1 MSFFDSEIVR
11 AEMVEIHEL
20 QEDVYENFM
29 KFPYMNNADR
39 NHHINQLSKLIE
51 KQKIVY
57 ARLSLS
63 DDPDAKEMKEKIM
76 ESAKSMGLPADVDVG
91 KMFDQMSE
99 VIGMMKKETF
109 SFHSMLRTQVRGYC
123 RVFQS
128 AIKFQ
133 LF

>member
-11 AEMVEIHEL
+11 SEMAEIAEL

-29 KFPYMNNADR
+29 KFPYMNAADKA
-39 NHHINQLSKLIE
+39 HHNDQLSKLLE

-76 ESAKSMGLPADVDVG
+76 ESAKSMGLPADVDVA

-99 VIGMMKKETF
+99 VINMMKQHN
-109 SFHSMLRTQVRGYC
+109 S
-123 RVFQS
+123 
-128 AIKFQ
+128 
-133 LF
+133 

>member
-1 MSFFDSEIVR
+1 MSFFDSDIVR
-11 AEMVEIHEL
+11 SEMVEINEL

-29 KFPYMNNADR
+29 IFPYMNNADR
-39 NHHINQLSKLIE
+39 ARHIDQLSKLIE

-76 ESAKSMGLPADVDVG
+76 ESAQSMGLPADVDVG

-99 VIGMMKKETF
+99 VIDMMKKQT
-109 SFHSMLRTQVRGYC
+109 T
-123 RVFQS
+123 
-128 AIKFQ
+128 
-133 LF
+133 

>member
-1 MSFFDSEIVR
+1 MSFFDSDIVR
-11 AEMVEIHEL
+11 SEMVEIHEL

-39 NHHINQLSKLIE
+39 AHHINQLSKLLE

-63 DDPDAKEMKEKIM
+63 DDPDSKEMKEKIM

-99 VIGMMKKETF
+99 VIDMMKRQT
-109 SFHSMLRTQVRGYC
+109 T
-123 RVFQS
+123 
-128 AIKFQ
+128 
-133 LF
+133 

>member
-11 AEMVEIHEL
+11 SEMAEIAEL

-39 NHHINQLSKLIE
+39 TFHIDQLSKLID

-76 ESAKSMGLPADVDVG
+76 ESAKSMGLPADVDVA

-99 VIGMMKKETF
+99 VIGMMKRQT
-109 SFHSMLRTQVRGYC
+109 S
-123 RVFQS
+123 
-128 AIKFQ
+128 
-133 LF
+133 

>member
-11 AEMVEIHEL
+11 AEMAEIHEL

-29 KFPYMNNADR
+29 RFPYMNNADKT
-39 NHHINQLSKLIE
+39 HHINHLSKLID

-63 DDPDAKEMKEKIM
+63 DDPDAKEMKESILQ
-76 ESAKSMGLPADVDVG
+76 SAKSMGLPADVDVA

-99 VIGMMKKETF
+99 VISLMKEHY
-109 SFHSMLRTQVRGYC
+109 S
-123 RVFQS
+123 
-128 AIKFQ
+128 
-133 LF
+133 

>member
-1 MSFFDSEIVR
+1 MSFFDSDIVR
-11 AEMVEIHEL
+11 SEMVEIHEL

-39 NHHINQLSKLIE
+39 AQHIDQLSKLIE

-99 VIGMMKKETF
+99 VIDMMKRQT
-109 SFHSMLRTQVRGYC
+109 T
-123 RVFQS
+123 
-128 AIKFQ
+128 
-133 LF
+133 

>member
-63 DDPDAKEMKEKIM
+63 DDPDAKEMKENIM
-76 ESAKSMGLPADVDVG
+76 RSAESMGLPANVDVG
-91 KMFDQMSE
+91 KLMDQMTE
-99 VIGMMKKETF
+99 VISMMKDHN
-109 SFHSMLRTQVRGYC
+109 S
-123 RVFQS
+123 
-128 AIKFQ
+128 
-133 LF
+133 

>member
-1 MSFFDSEIVR
+1 MSFFDSDIVR
-11 AEMVEIHEL
+11 SEMVEIHEL

-39 NHHINQLSKLIE
+39 AYHIDQLSKLLE

-76 ESAKSMGLPADVDVG
+76 ESAKSMGLPSNVDVG
-91 KMFDQMSE
+91 RMFDQMSE
-99 VIGMMKKETF
+99 VISMMKKET
-109 SFHSMLRTQVRGYC
+109 S
-123 RVFQS
+123 
-128 AIKFQ
+128 
-133 LF
+133 

>member
-39 NHHINQLSKLIE
+39 AYHIDQLSKLLE

-76 ESAKSMGLPADVDVG
+76 ESAKSMGLPSNVDVG

-99 VIGMMKKETF
+99 VIDMMKQ
-109 SFHSMLRTQVRGYC
+109 HNH
-123 RVFQS
+123 
-128 AIKFQ
+128 
-133 LF
+133 

>member
-1 MSFFDSEIVR
+1 MRFFDSDIVR
-11 AEMVEIHEL
+11 SEMVEINEL

-39 NHHINQLSKLIE
+39 AHHIDQLSKLID

-76 ESAKSMGLPADVDVG
+76 ESAKSMGLPSNVDVA

-99 VIGMMKKETF
+99 VISMMKEHN
-109 SFHSMLRTQVRGYC
+109 S
-123 RVFQS
+123 
-128 AIKFQ
+128 
-133 LF
+133 

>member
-11 AEMVEIHEL
+11 SEMAEIHEL
-20 QEDVYENFM
+20 QEAVYENFM

-39 NHHINQLSKLIE
+39 TFHIDQLSKLID

-76 ESAKSMGLPADVDVG
+76 ESAKSMGLPADVDVA

-99 VIGMMKKETF
+99 VIGMMKRQT
-109 SFHSMLRTQVRGYC
+109 S
-123 RVFQS
+123 
-128 AIKFQ
+128 
-133 LF
+133 

>member
-11 AEMVEIHEL
+11 AEMAEIHEL

-29 KFPYMNNADR
+29 RFPYMNNADKT
-39 NHHINQLSKLIE
+39 HHINQLSKLID

-99 VIGMMKKETF
+99 VIGMMKKET
-109 SFHSMLRTQVRGYC
+109 S
-123 RVFQS
+123 
-128 AIKFQ
+128 
-133 LF
+133 